1 MLEFSQFDYA
11 KDHKLSYSITCFV
24 LPIIIVLIFMIPVH
38 YLVYKDGFKVA
49 SKYLSELYD
58 GTKDRSSM
66 CKLYNFIF
74 VLRRLINALILV
86 SLRHINVYTR

>member
-24 LPIIIVLIFMIPVH
+24 LPIIIVLTFLMLVH
-38 YLVYKDGFKVA
+38 YLIYRDG
-49 SKYLSELYD
+49 STIQSTYLSELYD